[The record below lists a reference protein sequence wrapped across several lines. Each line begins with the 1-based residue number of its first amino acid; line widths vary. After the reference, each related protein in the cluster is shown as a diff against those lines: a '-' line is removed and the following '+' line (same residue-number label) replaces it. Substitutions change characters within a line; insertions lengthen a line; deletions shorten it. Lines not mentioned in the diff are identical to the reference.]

1 MDNISELS
9 TGGILIVIILK
20 IVFDFLKERK
30 SNGVNGNT
38 QYFAKP
44 SEYDKHI
51 SEIHDVLLAQPPRP
65 SLFATV
71 TRLDE
76 SMRDQVQK
84 QKEAVHVL
92 GEIRDEI
99 RNNKCLLL
107 DDQKKT

>member
-1 MDNISELS
+1 MENISELS

-20 IVFDFLKERK
+20 IVFDFVKERK
-30 SNGVNGNT
+30 SNGGNGNT
-38 QYFAKP
+38 QYFAKAE
-44 SEYDKHI
+44 SDKHI
-51 SEIHDVLLAQPPRP
+51 TEIHDVLLAQPPRP
-65 SLFATV
+65 SLVATV

-84 QKEAVHVL
+84 QREAVHVL

-99 RNNKCLLL
+99 RSNKCLLL